1 MKSSQTIELMQNQ
14 AIESNKE
21 HQYFLYINLQLQY
34 ELTEVYEALHTNI
47 TDELTEIAFDKAT
60 RILDLQLE
68 QFHLKLKD
76 GREELKSEWQGRL
89 AAEYALDKVKH
100 DLSSLF
106 NSDVNFEGSIYENLK
121 AFASNDSVGM
131 TRNEMIAIY
140 DLSII
145 IKKTTNELGWKRS
158 NWTSWICPNWLKKKV
173 NDRLELKLSSMQRS
187 ADKVRGDSVTTMNL
201 L

>member
-1 MKSSQTIELMQNQ
+1 MLLQSQKQELSSTLAVVEEKLMKSSQTIELMQNQ

-21 HQYFLYINLQLQY
+21 HQYFLHIISQLQY
-34 ELTEVYEALHTNI
+34 ELTEVYEALHTKI

-76 GREELKSEWQGRL
+76 GREELKSERQGRL

-106 NSDVNFEGSIYENLK
+106 NSDVNFEGNIYENLK
-121 AFASNDSVGM
+121 AFASNDSDGM
-131 TRNEMIAIY
+131 TRNEKISIY

-145 IKKTTNELGWKRS
+145 IEKTTNELG
-158 NWTSWICPNWLKKKV
+158 
-173 NDRLELKLSSMQRS
+173 
-187 ADKVRGDSVTTMNL
+187 
-201 L
+201 

>member
-1 MKSSQTIELMQNQ
+1 MVFVFTTF
-14 AIESNKE
+14 
-21 HQYFLYINLQLQY
+21 YG
-34 ELTEVYEALHTNI
+34 
-47 TDELTEIAFDKAT
+47 

-76 GREELKSEWQGRL
+76 GREESESERQGRL

-100 DLSSLF
+100 DLSYLF

-145 IKKTTNELGWKRS
+145 IKKTTNELG
-158 NWTSWICPNWLKKKV
+158 
-173 NDRLELKLSSMQRS
+173 
-187 ADKVRGDSVTTMNL
+187 
-201 L
+201 